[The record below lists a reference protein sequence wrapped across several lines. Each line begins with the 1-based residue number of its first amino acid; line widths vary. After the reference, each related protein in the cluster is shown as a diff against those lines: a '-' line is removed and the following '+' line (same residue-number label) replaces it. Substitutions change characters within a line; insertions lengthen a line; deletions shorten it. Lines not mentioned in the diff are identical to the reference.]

1 MNDERTKTAATAALN
16 RYLMQHRLRRTP
28 ERYAILDKVFS
39 LAEHF
44 FVDTL
49 HRMLD
54 ADGYHVSRAT
64 VYNTMDILVDAG
76 LVRRHNFG
84 STPAQYEKVAGITNH
99 HQLVGT
105 QCGKVREVKD
115 AEIDRLLASRRYS
128 AFHPAY
134 ADLYIYGVC
143 SRCARKPK
151 PSARKKE

>member
-1 MNDERTKTAATAALN
+1 MNDERTKAAATAALN

-39 LAEHF
+39 LPEHF

-64 VYNTMDILVDAG
+64 VYNTMEILVDAG

-99 HQLVGT
+99 HHLVCT

-115 AEIDRLLASRRYS
+115 AEIDRLLSSKRYTS
-128 AFHPAY
+128 FHPAY

-143 SRCARKPK
+143 SRCARRPR
-151 PSARKKE
+151 PSAKNKE